1 LWVSFTISN
10 SFFWSNSICF
20 LIIFTSDWQSDL
32 LINRCRGID
41 SAFIQ
46 DDDGGTSK
54 ILSVEDS
61 FIRGSITSEAAV
73 EEKVESL
80 LHRLLRLLDE
90 RKKDSDS
97 PTMAY
102 PKVLRLSLRFA
113 EELSTVRKQSFITRS
128 RQIGFDG
135 KQFMKTKDENE
146 RLYNLSHAVKPLIQH
161 LLQICSVSNSINV
174 TRINL
179 AATSFLDVK
188 CDSFLNNSSRYIDHA
203 MKTPQKITNYYQQG
217 SQKELNKLIDSK
229 REEEEVEEEQ
239 TLHNV
244 HSLKTTAQDCISPSN
259 AVSEESSYINQST
272 DRIEIGTLRNQNS
285 YKEKRKDFFVT
296 KEKHETT
303 STRFISESL
312 TSALQAPYL
321 SSSNDVPASFDRN
334 FLQEIPSEMAAEIIA
349 NHKNYRKMVEF
360 TQPNKGIERFFVKK
374 K

>member
-1 LWVSFTISN
+1 M
-10 SFFWSNSICF
+10 
-20 LIIFTSDWQSDL
+20 IFTSDWQSDL

-41 SAFIQ
+41 SASIQ
-46 DDDGGTSK
+46 DDDGGISK

-73 EEKVESL
+73 EEKVEFL

-113 EELSTVRKQSFITRS
+113 GEFSTVRKQSFITRS
-128 RQIGFDG
+128 RQISFDG
-135 KQFMKTKDENE
+135 KQFMKTKNENE
-146 RLYNLSHAVKPLIQH
+146 RLHSLSHAVKPLIQH

-179 AATSFLDVK
+179 AATSFLDVI
-188 CDSFLNNSSRYIDHA
+188 CDSFLNNSSRYIEHA
-203 MKTPQKITNYYQQG
+203 MRTPQKITNYYQQG
-217 SQKELNKLIDSK
+217 SQKELNKLIDPK
-229 REEEEVEEEQ
+229 REEEEVEKRQ

-244 HSLKTTAQDCISPSN
+244 HSLKTTAKDCILPSN
-259 AVSEESSYINQST
+259 VVSKERSNINQST
-272 DRIEIGTLRNQNS
+272 DRIEIGTLRNQNCC
-285 YKEKRKDFFVT
+285 KEKRNDFFVI

-303 STRFISESL
+303 STRFVLESS
-312 TSALQAPYL
+312 TSAPQAPPL
-321 SSSNDVPASFDRN
+321 PSSNDVPASFDRN

-349 NHKNYRKMVEF
+349 NHKKYRKMGEF